1 MIRVGIDIGANSLRL
16 VMEGKGI
23 VFDEPCMVALDRKG
37 NALAIG
43 NAARELKGSDDEEF
57 RVISPFEG
65 EKVDFEAMDA
75 LLEALCYEFRIFRM
89 FQKTILL
96 VSHPT
101 ALSAGT
107 VSILRDHLLSLGA
120 WRVYFDQE
128 IWISAIGAKLDLFL
142 PMGSCVMNIGFSNC
156 DIALFQQGKIA
167 ARSSCSVN
175 GRTVFD
181 TIASWLQMSHSLI
194 VSDETLDMITRKL
207 GCVKIQSQPLF
218 MEITGQDVQTRELRR
233 MMVDENQI
241 AAVLSPLVREWAGW
255 VSRFIAALD
264 PQQQEDIRMRGI
276 VSCGGTMK
284 LNGLADSLKT
294 MADCPVYVTD
304 NPVNTVAQGLEILM
318 GRLSAAEPE

>member
-1 MIRVGIDIGANSLRL
+1 
-16 VMEGKGI
+16 
-23 VFDEPCMVALDRKG
+23 
-37 NALAIG
+37 
-43 NAARELKGSDDEEF
+43 
-57 RVISPFEG
+57 
-65 EKVDFEAMDA
+65 
-75 LLEALCYEFRIFRM
+75 
-89 FQKTILL
+89 
-96 VSHPT
+96 
-101 ALSAGT
+101 
-107 VSILRDHLLSLGA
+107 
-120 WRVYFDQE
+120 
-128 IWISAIGAKLDLFL
+128 
-142 PMGSCVMNIGFSNC
+142 MNIGFSNC